1 MAAER
6 NEWTQRESD
15 RVLTDF
21 QHFEPNSPL
30 VAVKIGNRSEPLI
43 RSPFYCDLLPLPA
56 EQPISPASDK
66 PVAET
71 MTREEAEMQ
80 VSHLLRHMRGLEAML
95 IDAKLQAK
103 LLEESMED
111 DEKEGKDR

>member
-1 MAAER
+1 
-6 NEWTQRESD
+6 
-15 RVLTDF
+15 
-21 QHFEPNSPL
+21 
-30 VAVKIGNRSEPLI
+30 
-43 RSPFYCDLLPLPA
+43 
-56 EQPISPASDK
+56 
-66 PVAET
+66 